1 MHDVAVLGAGVAGLT
16 AAYRLRDLNVEVI
29 EAAGH
34 IGGRTLSER
43 FDDGTW
49 ANFAAQYAS
58 DDKVSLIELADELGL
73 ELIPSGFHSNEFRAL
88 DPSTNPA
95 MRDIETWIAK
105 LEAEQAKPRPPDA
118 PELDRISV
126 GEWLHDA
133 PQPVRAFFE
142 TWCGSLM
149 FASIIET
156 SLFGLMMLWGND
168 RTSAF
173 SDSPVPRSNRGDT
186 VFNGGTN
193 ELTKA
198 LASASGAVLTK
209 NAQVRQVKK
218 WRGGYRIS
226 IVQDGKVRSITARQV
241 VCALPAPIALD
252 VIDDL
257 PDDKSAALG
266 AIRYGRNIATPI
278 SITPADTPAG
288 PLTLVPSRPGQT
300 YNSNGFV
307 LKTPG
312 DMERVGGC
320 FHSYVHDVF
329 ARPLWDDPPETIKS
343 GAVRAL
349 IDRFPQFEN
358 RVARV
363 GFARWRHAL
372 PHYSPGRMGH
382 QAALETSVDDIH
394 FCGDYVLTANMDGAV
409 RSADLAAQRVLEG

>member
-1 MHDVAVLGAGVAGLT
+1 M
-16 AAYRLRDLNVEVI
+16 
-29 EAAGH
+29 
-34 IGGRTLSER
+34 
-43 FDDGTW
+43 
-49 ANFAAQYAS
+49 
-58 DDKVSLIELADELGL
+58 
-73 ELIPSGFHSNEFRAL
+73 
-88 DPSTNPA
+88 
-95 MRDIETWIAK
+95 
-105 LEAEQAKPRPPDA
+105 
-118 PELDRISV
+118 
-126 GEWLHDA
+126 
-133 PQPVRAFFE
+133 
-142 TWCGSLM
+142 
-149 FASIIET
+149 
-156 SLFGLMMLWGND
+156 
-168 RTSAF
+168 
-173 SDSPVPRSNRGDT
+173 
-186 VFNGGTN
+186 
-193 ELTKA
+193 
-198 LASASGAVLTK
+198 
-209 NAQVRQVKK
+209 
-218 WRGGYRIS
+218 
-226 IVQDGKVRSITARQV
+226 
-241 VCALPAPIALD
+241 
-252 VIDDL
+252 IDDL

-382 QAALETSVDDIH
+382 QAALETSVDDVH